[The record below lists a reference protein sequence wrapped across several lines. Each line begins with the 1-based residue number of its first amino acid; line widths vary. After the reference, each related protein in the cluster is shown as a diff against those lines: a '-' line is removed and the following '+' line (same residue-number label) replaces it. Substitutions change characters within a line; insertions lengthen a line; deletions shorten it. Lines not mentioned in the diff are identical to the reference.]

1 MTKMP
6 ELRLDAQKEDW
17 FTQIRKLPAWQG
29 IPAALPL
36 CLIIVGGLIGGLVGA
51 LGTVIN
57 LKIARLALSP
67 VWKALSMVGIIL
79 GAVITYLLIAAVL
92 AAAF

>member
-1 MTKMP
+1 MTKMS
-6 ELRLDAQKEDW
+6 EVRLDVQKDDW
-17 FTQIRKLPAWQG
+17 FTQIRNLPAWQG
-29 IPAALPL
+29 IPVALPL
-36 CLIIVGGLIGGLVGA
+36 CLIIGGLIGGLVGA

-57 LKIARLALSP
+57 LKIARLDLSP
-67 VWKALSMVGIIL
+67 VWKALSMVGVIL